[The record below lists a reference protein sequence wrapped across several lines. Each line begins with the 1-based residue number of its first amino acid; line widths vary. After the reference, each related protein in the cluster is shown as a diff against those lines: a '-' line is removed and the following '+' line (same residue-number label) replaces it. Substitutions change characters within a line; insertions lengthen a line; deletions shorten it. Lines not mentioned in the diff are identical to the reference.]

1 MKLEDCLAFCKSNGG
16 GGIGKYSTFFIK
28 FFIFSIIFYLIW
40 TLIASAY
47 FSLILKMTTA
57 YFEFIGIDISFTPPR
72 EFLYS
77 QGIRSSIPPYIALIL
92 ASTLSWKIKRDQ
104 RNLYFPRSIFDKTV
118 LKSLRESAILSGLII
133 GIPILFLFRVLLQIS
148 YVYLQLSPA
157 PGEFFAIFVIFL
169 SGTCRVALPFL
180 LWLAL
185 TYRQQILPM
194 PTRLEPESEKSMEK
208 KKQQQKLK
216 AKKKKKKTGAKRR

>member
-1 MKLEDCLAFCKSNGG
+1 MKEDFCKCDGG
-16 GGIGKYSTFFIK
+16 VLGKYSRFFIK

-47 FSLILKMTTA
+47 FSLILKITTA
-57 YFEFIGIDISFTPPR
+57 YFELVGIEVSFNPTS

-77 QGIRSSIPPYIALIL
+77 QGIRSSIPPYIALFL
-92 ASTLSWKIKRDQ
+92 ASTFLWKRKFD
-104 RNLYFPRSIFDKTV
+104 FPRSIFNKTF
-118 LKSLRESAILSGLII
+118 LKSLMESAILRGLII

-148 YVYLQLSPA
+148 YVYLQISPA
-157 PGEFFAIFVIFL
+157 PGEFYAIFVIFL

-185 TYRQQILPM
+185 TYRQQILPL
-194 PTRLEPESEKSMEK
+194 PRRLEPEKLEKEEE
-208 KKQQQKLK
+208 KQQQIK